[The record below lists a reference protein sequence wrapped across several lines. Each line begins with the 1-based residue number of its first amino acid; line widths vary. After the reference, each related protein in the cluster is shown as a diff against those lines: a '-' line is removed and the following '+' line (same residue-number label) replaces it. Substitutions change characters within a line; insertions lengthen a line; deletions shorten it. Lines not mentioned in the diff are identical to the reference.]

1 MENKTILIADDE
13 IDIREFVKY
22 NLVKEGYVVH
32 TASNGAETIEK
43 TKEIKPDLI
52 LLDIMMPDIDGI
64 AVCRELR
71 ELPEFK
77 STLIAFLTAR
87 SEDYSQIA
95 GYEAG
100 GDDYIK
106 KPIRPK
112 VLVSRIS
119 ALLRRKYKYDADR
132 IEPDK
137 YLIYGDIIIDL
148 EKYTFTK
155 NKEAI
160 VLTKKEFEIISL
172 LISKP
177 GKVFKREEI
186 YNKTWGA
193 NLIVG
198 DRTIDVHI
206 RKLREK
212 IGDDLIKTIKGIG
225 YKVEDLF

>member
-64 AVCRELR
+64 EVCRELR